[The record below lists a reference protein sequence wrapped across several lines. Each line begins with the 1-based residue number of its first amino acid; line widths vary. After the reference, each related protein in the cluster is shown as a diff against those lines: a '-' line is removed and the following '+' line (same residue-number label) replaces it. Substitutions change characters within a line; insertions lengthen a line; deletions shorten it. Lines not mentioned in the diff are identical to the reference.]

1 MRVSI
6 ISGPPAV
13 GKTSIITHTLKNLQ
27 NKGAKT
33 AVVKLDSL
41 IGNDEDLYRKEGIDV
56 IVGLSKYIC
65 PDHYLA
71 TNISKIIEYHEKLRL
86 DYLVIESAGL
96 CNRCSPHIT
105 KILAITVLDMLSGI
119 HAPYKIGPM
128 LKNADCIL
136 LSRGD
141 LISQAER
148 EIYRLRISEINPIAR
163 IVEVNGL
170 TGQGSALVER
180 ILKSANVFN
189 QNGAMRLRH
198 TMPSAICS
206 FCLGEKRVGIPFASG
221 NIRKMEFPQIEIQEE
236 L

>member
-1 MRVSI
+1 MKVSI

-13 GKTSIITHTLKNLQ
+13 GKTSIIIHSLNSLKKA
-27 NKGAKT
+27 NKKV

-41 IGNDEDLYRKEGIDV
+41 IGTDEDIYRKHDIDV
-56 IVGLSKYIC
+56 QVGLSKYIC

-71 TNISKIIEYHEKLRL
+71 TNISKIIEHHEKQQL
-86 DYLVIESAGL
+86 DFLVIESAGL

-105 KILAITVLDMLSGI
+105 KIQAITVLDMLSGM
-119 HAPYKIGPM
+119 HTPNKIGPM
-128 LKNADCIL
+128 LKNADFIL

-148 EIYRLRISEINPIAR
+148 EIYRLRVSEINRKAR
-163 IVEVNGL
+163 ILEVNGL
-170 TGQGSALVER
+170 TGQGSIQVSK
-180 ILKSANVFN
+180 ILSLAENFN

-221 NIRKMEFPQIEIQEE
+221 NIRKMKFTSQND
-236 L
+236 